1 MAFVN
6 PDSGPYLSHLTM
18 KNTTYTIKDKWARE
32 EIAEIEA
39 AIAGGVRFRGVLA
52 SGASI
57 TEGESVKDLDVVDG
71 SSTKTIT
78 AAQQTDG
85 DLFIYNN
92 GTSNLEFIV
101 SNGTYS
107 ELGSTGSLGTFAFAD
122 SGSGSC
128 EVPISS
134 AITFNPLTPNVTK
147 GTLDITYQSGSTS
160 ITTTPTT
167 ASGSFS
173 PAAITIAASTVTIT
187 PTKSSFT
194 ALTGVT
200 YNSETATLTITDGT
214 SDEFWTGYS
223 GAQAASQTVTPTAN
237 QSISVTYDKVNSASI
252 SAITGVSLI
261 GDISVTSSTPTA
273 TITNPT
279 ITVTVLPVSS

>member
-173 PAAITIAASTVTIT
+173 PAAITIAASSVTIT
-187 PTKSSFT
+187 PTKASFT

-214 SDEFWTGYS
+214 SDEYWTGYS
-223 GAQAASQTVTPTAN
+223 AAQAASQMVTPAAN
-237 QSISVTYDKVNSASI
+237 QTISVTYDKVNSASI
-252 SAITGVSLI
+252 STITGVSLI
-261 GDISVTSSTPTA
+261 GDISVTASTPTA

-279 ITVTVLPVSS
+279 ITVTVSPVSS

>member
-1 MAFVN
+1 MAFVTS
-6 PDSGPYLSHLTM
+6 DSGPYLSHLTM
-18 KNTTYTIKDKWARE
+18 QSNTYTIKDKWARE

-52 SGASI
+52 SGSSI

-107 ELGSTGSLGTFAFAD
+107 ELGSTGSLGAFAFAD

-128 EVPISS
+128 EVNISS

-147 GTLDITYQSGSTS
+147 GTLDITYQTGSTS
-160 ITTTPTT
+160 ITTTPTS
-167 ASGSFS
+167 ASGAFS
-173 PAAITIAASTVTIT
+173 PAAITIPASTVTIT
-187 PTKSSFT
+187 PTTGTFT
-194 ALTGVT
+194 ALADVT
-200 YNSETATLTITDGT
+200 YDSATATLSIANKT
-214 SDEFWTGYS
+214 SDQFWKGYTA
-223 GAQAASQTVTPTAN
+223 AQAASQTVTPTAN

-261 GDISVTSSTPTA
+261 GDISVTASTPTA

-279 ITVTVLPVSS
+279 ITVTVSPVSS